1 MNKSLSVILL
11 IIISSVLI
19 SFVFFFFLIAKDKTE
34 KSIDESFQKRYAN
47 VLNIFISMIRND
59 ILLSDNRE
67 VYIKCNAFME
77 YDALLSLK
85 ITDKDGKLI
94 RDLRKTN
101 TANSVTLFGD
111 IRFKKDPSSEVAAR
125 VSAEFSHDLAESI
138 FKKISNSI
146 LVYILLCGF
155 TINIVI
161 YIAIRFVCNPLNK
174 LTNLFESGNIK
185 DIEKIKLT
193 RLSGRIREVS
203 NLYNGTRVLVKKIDH
218 YQKQL
223 INSVKHKA
231 ISQTTQIFAH
241 DVRKPF
247 SMMEAILHHLETIDE
262 PEKFIELSKKYTRH
276 VQHALA
282 SVNGLIQD
290 VMDMGKETKLNKE
303 PVSPRSLIEASLC
316 EVCSMEMEKDKNSY
330 DIPITYD
337 FKHQS
342 MVCIDPL
349 KMQRVFSN
357 IILNAIQAS
366 KGQGSLWFYTTE
378 SHNDNRIEF
387 CIGNSG
393 SSIAEEDL
401 PMLFEA
407 FFTTKKKGGTGLG
420 LAIAYNIVH
429 AHGGTIKC
437 ESSVQENFVQ
447 FILTLPSV
455 INLKDDKVYGLP
467 ENTSEIMMA
476 YENIENAGYAETED
490 DDVGDCRIFDYE
502 KKIEHYFE
510 KHQKKLT
517 MAILEDDALYRN
529 TLKNHIRKTP
539 LLKNVLNIKMFGDA
553 DSALEYFQDNTPDFF
568 ICDINLGPGSMNG
581 LELLSILSKRKQMVP
596 TCVHSNRSKL
606 EDIKLDRH
614 YKVKS
619 LAPKPMMRAHL
630 LKYISDSLPK
640 TCG

>member
-1 MNKSLSVILL
+1 
-11 IIISSVLI
+11 
-19 SFVFFFFLIAKDKTE
+19 
-34 KSIDESFQKRYAN
+34 
-47 VLNIFISMIRND
+47 
-59 ILLSDNRE
+59 
-67 VYIKCNAFME
+67 ME

-85 ITDKDGKLI
+85 ITDKDGNLI
-94 RDLRKTN
+94 RDFRKTN
-101 TANSVTLFGD
+101 SADSVTLSGD

-138 FKKISNSI
+138 FNKLSNSI
-146 LVYILLCGF
+146 LVSIMLCGF

-161 YIAIRFVCNPLNK
+161 YIAIRLVCNPLNK
-174 LTNLFESGNIK
+174 LTSLFESGNTN

-193 RLSGRIREVS
+193 KLAGRISEVS

-218 YQKQL
+218 YHKQL

-276 VQHALA
+276 VHKALA

-316 EVCSMEMEKDKNSY
+316 EVCGMEMDKNSY
-330 DIPITYD
+330 DIPIQYD
-337 FKHQS
+337 FKHKS
-342 MVCIDPL
+342 MICIDAL

-366 KGQGSLWFYTTE
+366 EGQGALWFYTAE
-378 SHNDNRIEF
+378 SHNGQYIEF

-393 SSIAEEDL
+393 SSIAEEDI

-420 LAIAYNIVH
+420 MAIAYNIVH

-437 ESSVQENFVQ
+437 ESSVQESFVK

-455 INLKDDKVYGLP
+455 INLKDDKVYSLP
-467 ENTSEIMMA
+467 ENTSEIVMA
-476 YENIENAGYAETED
+476 YKNADIARPAGIEED
-490 DDVGDCRIFDYE
+490 DAGDLRIFEYE
-502 KKIEHYFE
+502 KKLEHYFE
-510 KHQKKLT
+510 KHQKRLT
-517 MAILEDDALYRN
+517 IAILEDDALYRN
-529 TLKNHIRKTP
+529 TLKNLIKNSP
-539 LLKNVLNIKMFGDA
+539 ALKNVLNIKMFGDA
-553 DSALEYFQDNTPDFF
+553 DSVLEYFQENRPNFF

-606 EDIKLDRH
+606 EDVRLDRQ
-614 YKVKS
+614 YSVKS
-619 LAPKPMMRAHL
+619 LVPKPMMRVHL
-630 LKYISDSLPK
+630 LKYISDSLPMSEPV
-640 TCG
+640 